1 MWKRSDVSCCN
12 CTEKKYRH
20 VHCPCATCNGRA
32 TDRKT
37 EIRHWKEANRAA
49 SRSSQRQCSTS
60 AAQDSESF
68 VFEVEDSDSEIEAD
82 NFTIEDNLLPNPDT
96 PDTDETDTDD
106 QDLNADNDNDNTN
119 HDANSRHYNP
129 LKRLVVDAVLNA
141 LKIQKES
148 GMSIKTFED
157 ILEFGKRLLLD
168 SSSEQ
173 VFFDRDIL
181 TTLWPKS
188 WSDVQALLK
197 EEGYQDAREYFIC
210 FCYKTRPINSDTRI
224 KYTGKYSLMT
234 SKDEVCSNCGNKG
247 VIAYYYLGLQ
257 NKVKNWFRD
266 ENMCNKMLSHWNER
280 EHWLGVEQS
289 WPIKKEMWD
298 GERWNELQ
306 WFWDPNK
313 TWVIP
318 CRCEHCG
325 IPIPAKH
332 LIESQDA
339 VTAGKKL
346 VECPEC
352 LESFEH
358 SLKTTNG
365 SPINIALIG
374 NWDGW
379 QAFSSS
385 TRSCGSLEVS
395 IANMKKADRSHTSEV
410 YVVGFVPL
418 SSTPKLQ
425 ETYDPFLQPLME
437 DICEGFINGFEVRL
451 PQEPNMKRVRVLL
464 LCWSG
469 DHPGQCEVGKLL
481 NQGKCPCRRCK
492 LVGQHLPMNE
502 SNNHMYYGDN
512 RIHYRHKWESRD
524 ISLMLTDLYDVEA
537 ESRISVR
544 KRMSSEKGVTGISLL
559 HKYLYPLYNF
569 DILKDLTF
577 DVFHTVCLNVVK
589 SQAERILDH
598 ELVDKKSLDREIKNF
613 PWPRE
618 LKCGRLP
625 KSIQSYNGSLGQWK
639 AEGLQKFSFPMA
651 DCVLDSKLES
661 PKEQEIQ
668 HLISR
673 LTELHF
679 NSGRYGWTNS
689 MIGAHHRLAWRLNIL
704 IEETQGLEMCSIS
717 VHNLLHIH
725 EDIIRFSATDNYWCA
740 VFERAVKGYTKTA
753 SNCRGVEKTFALA
766 ESRREFL
773 KPYSTQEIGEQGKI
787 NMKVVTWQLG
797 ENQTRPQNRHS
808 ESQESQGE
816 RVLQALLRQ
825 QGWLFSEMMYHLSH
839 FFLELWIT

>member
-1 MWKRSDVSCCN
+1 
-12 CTEKKYRH
+12 
-20 VHCPCATCNGRA
+20 
-32 TDRKT
+32 
-37 EIRHWKEANRAA
+37 
-49 SRSSQRQCSTS
+49 
-60 AAQDSESF
+60 
-68 VFEVEDSDSEIEAD
+68 
-82 NFTIEDNLLPNPDT
+82 
-96 PDTDETDTDD
+96 
-106 QDLNADNDNDNTN
+106 
-119 HDANSRHYNP
+119 
-129 LKRLVVDAVLNA
+129 
-141 LKIQKES
+141 
-148 GMSIKTFED
+148 
-157 ILEFGKRLLLD
+157 
-168 SSSEQ
+168 
-173 VFFDRDIL
+173 
-181 TTLWPKS
+181 
-188 WSDVQALLK
+188 
-197 EEGYQDAREYFIC
+197 
-210 FCYKTRPINSDTRI
+210 
-224 KYTGKYSLMT
+224 MT

-374 NWDGW
+374 HWDGW

-418 SSTPKLQ
+418 SSTPKLP

-481 NQGKCPCRRCK
+481 NQGKCACRRCK

-544 KRMSSEKGVTGISLL
+544 KRMSSEK
-559 HKYLYPLYNF
+559 
-569 DILKDLTF
+569 
-577 DVFHTVCLNVVK
+577 
-589 SQAERILDH
+589 
-598 ELVDKKSLDREIKNF
+598 
-613 PWPRE
+613 
-618 LKCGRLP
+618 
-625 KSIQSYNGSLGQWK
+625 
-639 AEGLQKFSFPMA
+639 
-651 DCVLDSKLES
+651 
-661 PKEQEIQ
+661 
-668 HLISR
+668 
-673 LTELHF
+673 
-679 NSGRYGWTNS
+679 
-689 MIGAHHRLAWRLNIL
+689 
-704 IEETQGLEMCSIS
+704 
-717 VHNLLHIH
+717 
-725 EDIIRFSATDNYWCA
+725 

-787 NMKVVTWQLG
+787 NMKVGIASSIETARMAVFRNDVPSQSFLLG
-797 ENQTRPQNRHS
+797 AMDNMTLLERDERIKVAHTLNVPLQKIPQFSFSSKKCFLPDKGYEGTVCSSGESVVVMLEQNEIVMKLDKFLSVKDNTESYKLLAKGYLFCNVYTDNGQTVKHFWS
-808 ESQESQGE
+808 GFTYVESNPE
-816 RVLQALLRQ
+816 RVPHFCTADNILRKVIIYSSSDDTSNSVSTVVEYQRHQEKLPFDIIVPIYPEQGDMLLV
-825 QGWLFSEMMYHLSH
+825 QGAEVGDVWYGYARNVDYARRTVDVH
-839 FFLELWIT
+839 FFVESPRMPNTFIRETIGHAAKNVVPWNSLLGIADGFWPSPSHWRKAV